1 MEGELVVVAVVKRVK
16 RKMGEAG
23 RKEGVG
29 VGEGRGGVR
38 GEAGK
43 VGEGAEWAEPS
54 GDAEAG

>member
-1 MEGELVVVAVVKRVK
+1 MVVVGKRVK
-16 RKMGEAG
+16 WKMGEAG

-54 GDAEAG
+54 GDVEAG